1 MIQKIE
7 KAIYFSFSLLFF
19 LLPLI
24 VIPVTSELFEFNKI
38 VFLYILTT
46 IITSFWLAKI
56 IISQK
61 LTFKKTPLDLPL
73 ITFLLANLI
82 STYFSID
89 RHMSIF
95 GYYSRF
101 NGGLLPIISYTLL
114 YFAFVNNIKKEKVID
129 FIKITFAS
137 SVIVCLYAILQKA
150 GIDKNI
156 WVQDVQNRV
165 FSTLG
170 QPNWLSAFI
179 VFIFPTSLAYT
190 FYLDKKRS
198 QRRFFILAL
207 IYFLVLLFTKSRSGL
222 LGFVAANI
230 LFLLISFLINKA
242 KIKKQALLF
251 NLSIIFITLII
262 GTPWTPSLKELISK
276 NKNSTPPQAGTVLET
291 GGTESGE
298 IRKIVWKGAIKVFK
312 DYPVFGT
319 GPETFALSYFKYKPA
334 EHNLTSEW
342 DFVYNKAHN
351 EYLNYLANT
360 GILGLFSYLILIL
373 SSILM
378 MAREIKKTKDEKE
391 KFITLGLLSGY
402 IGFLTTNIFGFSVAV
417 TSFLFFIYPAIA
429 FSFKNQAEE
438 KEEKYYFDTKA
449 KISLLILGFISIFI
463 IYKLINYWLADFYYS
478 RAKDYN
484 RSKNYAFAQDSLN
497 KAIKLKPQ
505 EPVYLDELA
514 KTTLGLAISAF
525 NKNNQNQTEELAN
538 KALDQIKEA
547 VNLSPNN
554 IFFRKTYSSILIQ
567 LSIIDPKLTTD
578 AENSLLDLS
587 QFAPTDPKVYYNLGL
602 IYLRSNNPQKAKE
615 VLEKS
620 VELKSNYRDGRL
632 ALSTAYNKLGEKEK
646 AKEELKY
653 ILEKINPNDE
663 FAKNQLEEIK

>member
-1 MIQKIE
+1 VIQKIE
-7 KAIYFSFSLLFF
+7 KAIHFSFSLLFF
-19 LLPLI
+19 LLPII

-46 IITSFWLAKI
+46 IITAFWLAKI

-61 LTFKKTPLDLPL
+61 LNFKKTPLDLPL

-101 NGGLLPIISYTLL
+101 NGGLLSIISYTLL

-179 VFIFPTSLAYT
+179 VFIFPTSLAYA
-190 FYLDKKRS
+190 FYLGKKRS

-230 LFLLISFLINKA
+230 LFWLISSFINKA

-276 NKNSTPPQAGTVLET
+276 NKNATPPQ
-291 GGTESGE
+291 
-298 IRKIVWKGAIKVFK
+298 
-312 DYPVFGT
+312 
-319 GPETFALSYFKYKPA
+319 
-334 EHNLTSEW
+334 
-342 DFVYNKAHN
+342 
-351 EYLNYLANT
+351 
-360 GILGLFSYLILIL
+360 
-373 SSILM
+373 
-378 MAREIKKTKDEKE
+378 
-391 KFITLGLLSGY
+391 
-402 IGFLTTNIFGFSVAV
+402 
-417 TSFLFFIYPAIA
+417 
-429 FSFKNQAEE
+429 
-438 KEEKYYFDTKA
+438 
-449 KISLLILGFISIFI
+449 
-463 IYKLINYWLADFYYS
+463 
-478 RAKDYN
+478 
-484 RSKNYAFAQDSLN
+484 
-497 KAIKLKPQ
+497 
-505 EPVYLDELA
+505 
-514 KTTLGLAISAF
+514 
-525 NKNNQNQTEELAN
+525 
-538 KALDQIKEA
+538 
-547 VNLSPNN
+547 
-554 IFFRKTYSSILIQ
+554 
-567 LSIIDPKLTTD
+567 
-578 AENSLLDLS
+578 
-587 QFAPTDPKVYYNLGL
+587 
-602 IYLRSNNPQKAKE
+602 
-615 VLEKS
+615 
-620 VELKSNYRDGRL
+620 
-632 ALSTAYNKLGEKEK
+632 
-646 AKEELKY
+646 
-653 ILEKINPNDE
+653 
-663 FAKNQLEEIK
+663 

>member
-1 MIQKIE
+1 MIQKTE

-179 VFIFPTSLAYT
+179 VFIFPTSLAYA

-230 LFLLISFLINKA
+230 LFWLISFLINKA

-298 IRKIVWKGAIKVFK
+298 IRKIVWKGALKVFK

>member
-1 MIQKIE
+1 
-7 KAIYFSFSLLFF
+7 
-19 LLPLI
+19 
-24 VIPVTSELFEFNKI
+24 
-38 VFLYILTT
+38 
-46 IITSFWLAKI
+46 
-56 IISQK
+56 
-61 LTFKKTPLDLPL
+61 
-73 ITFLLANLI
+73 
-82 STYFSID
+82 
-89 RHMSIF
+89 MSIF

-101 NGGLLPIISYTLL
+101 NGGLLSIISYTLL

-179 VFIFPTSLAYT
+179 VFIFPTSLAYA
-190 FYLDKKRS
+190 FYLGKKRL
-198 QRRFFILAL
+198 QRKFFILAL

-230 LFLLISFLINKA
+230 LFWLISSFINKA

-276 NKNSTPPQAGTVLET
+276 NKNATPPQAGTVLET

-298 IRKIVWKGAIKVFK
+298 IRKIVWKGALKVFK

-360 GILGLFSYLILIL
+360 GTLGLFSYLILIL

-391 KFITLGLLSGY
+391 KFIILGLLSGY
-402 IGFLTTNIFGFSVAV
+402 IGFLITNIFGFSVAV

-438 KEEKYYFDTKA
+438 KEEKYYFDAKA

-463 IYKLINYWLADFYYS
+463 TYKIINYWLADFYYS

-484 RSKNYAFAQDSLN
+484 RSKNYTFAQDSLN
-497 KAIKLKPQ
+497 KAIKLNPK

>member
-7 KAIYFSFSLLFF
+7 KAIYISFALLFF

-56 IISQK
+56 IVSQR
-61 LTFKKTPLDLPL
+61 LAFKKTPLDTPL
-73 ITFLLANLI
+73 IVFLIANLI

-89 RHMSIF
+89 RHLSIF

-101 NGGLLPIISYTLL
+101 NGGLLSIISYTLL
-114 YFAFVNNIKKEKVID
+114 YFAFVNNIKKEKAINL
-129 FIKITFAS
+129 IKITFVS
-137 SVIVCLYAILQKA
+137 SILVCLYAILQKA

-170 QPNWLSAFI
+170 QPNWLAAFI
-179 VFIFPTSLAYT
+179 VFIFPPSLVYA
-190 FYLDKKRS
+190 FYLGKKRS
-198 QRRFFILAL
+198 QKRFFILAL

-222 LGFVAANI
+222 LGFIVANI
-230 LFLLISFLINKA
+230 FFWLISSFINKD

-251 NLSIIFITLII
+251 NLSIVFIALII
-262 GTPWTPSLKELISK
+262 GTPWTPNLKELILK
-276 NKNSTPPQAGTVLET
+276 NKNTTPIQAGTVLET

-298 IRKIVWKGAIKVFK
+298 IRKIVWRGAVAVFI
-312 DYPVFGT
+312 DYSIFGT
-319 GPETFALSYFKYKPA
+319 GTETFALSYFKYKPA
-334 EHNLTSEW
+334 DHNLTSEW

-360 GILGLFSYLILIL
+360 GILGFLSYLFLIL
-373 SSILM
+373 SAILM
-378 MAREIKKTKDEKE
+378 MTREIKKTKDEKE
-391 KFITLGLLSGY
+391 KFIVLGLISGY
-402 IGFLTTNIFGFSVAV
+402 IGFLITNIFGFSVVV

-429 FSFKNQAEE
+429 LSVKNQAKE
-438 KEEKYYFDTKA
+438 KEEKYSFDTKTKTA
-449 KISLLILGFISIFI
+449 LLILSFISIFI
-463 IYKLINYWLADFYYS
+463 TYKIINYWLADFYYS
-478 RAKDYN
+478 RGKDN
-484 RSKNYAFAQDSLN
+484 NKSKNYAFAQDSLN
-497 KAIKLKPQ
+497 KAIKLNPK

-514 KTTLGLAISAF
+514 KTTLGLAISVF

-547 VNLSPNN
+547 ISLSPNN

-567 LSIIDPKLTTD
+567 LSIIDPQLTAD

-602 IYLRSNNPQKAKE
+602 IYLRTNKLEKAKE

-620 VELKSNYRDGRL
+620 VELKSNYRDGRI

>member
-1 MIQKIE
+1 VVQKIE

-61 LTFKKTPLDLPL
+61 LTFKKTPLDLPI

-101 NGGLLPIISYTLL
+101 NGGLLSIVSYTLL

-179 VFIFPTSLAYT
+179 VFIFPTSLGYA
-190 FYLDKKRS
+190 FYLGKKRL

-230 LFLLISFLINKA
+230 LFWLISSFINKA

-276 NKNSTPPQAGTVLET
+276 NKNATPPQAGTVLET

-298 IRKIVWKGAIKVFK
+298 IRKIVWKGALKVFK

-360 GILGLFSYLILIL
+360 GILGLLSYLILIL
-373 SSILM
+373 SAVLM

-463 IYKLINYWLADFYYS
+463 TYKIINYWLADFYYS

-484 RSKNYAFAQDSLN
+484 RSKNYPFAQNSLN
-497 KAIKLKPQ
+497 RAIKLNPK

-632 ALSTAYNKLGEKEK
+632 ALSTAYNKLEEKEK

>member
-230 LFLLISFLINKA
+230 LFWLISFLINKA